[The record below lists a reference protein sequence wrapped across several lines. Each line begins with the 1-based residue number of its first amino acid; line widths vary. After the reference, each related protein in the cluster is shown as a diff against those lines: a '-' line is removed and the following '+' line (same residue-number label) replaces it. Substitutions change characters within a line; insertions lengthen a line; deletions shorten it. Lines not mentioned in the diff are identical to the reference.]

1 MINIF
6 PFFEDEAAF
15 QIGTQMNMDASI
27 LEDAPIISLKMR
39 KPHYAKP
46 TGAPAVEAASHI
58 TGNNTIS
65 GSDFPK
71 IFNAID
77 QDVEAKF
84 KRHFW
89 SQTRC
94 ETKFC
99 GIDFGANCFHAKSNF
114 MVKDEGKLKL
124 NSKFERF
131 LNFGF
136 CERFRDFGTRL
147 KT

>member
-1 MINIF
+1 
-6 PFFEDEAAF
+6 
-15 QIGTQMNMDASI
+15 MNMDASI

-99 GIDFGANCFHAKSNF
+99 SRTCFSKIWEIELVQGRTLPKFDFELDFGILDVIFGEF
-114 MVKDEGKLKL
+114 VFGE
-124 NSKFERF
+124 
-131 LNFGF
+131 LNFVEIIF
-136 CERFRDFGTRL
+136 
-147 KT
+147 